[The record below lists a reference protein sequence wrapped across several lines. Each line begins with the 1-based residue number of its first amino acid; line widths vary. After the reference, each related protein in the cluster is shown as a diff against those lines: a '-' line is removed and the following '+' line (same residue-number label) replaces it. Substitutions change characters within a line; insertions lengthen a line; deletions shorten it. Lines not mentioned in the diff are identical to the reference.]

1 MSGSKKNWTG
11 DKNFNNEELK
21 MEKYKLEVK
30 DGIINITPPAP
41 EYYQIAES
49 IANELAKSGTTEW
62 HEVCLKVINKLDYHS
77 QFIKSK
83 IIGKVSYGTGFY
95 QRGLESVKNRTF
107 QEAKAYCDGFSAKA
121 YCDGFSAAVSQF
133 KQTFEH
139 NERILEKV
147 LDELLPC
154 RNK

>member
-1 MSGSKKNWTG
+1 MI
-11 DKNFNNEELK
+11 
-21 MEKYKLEVK
+21 EKYKLEVK
-30 DGIINITPPAP
+30 DGIIKIAPPAP
-41 EYYQIAES
+41 EYYPIAES
-49 IANELAKSGTTEW
+49 IANDLAKSGTTEW

-83 IIGKVSYGTGFY
+83 IVGKVSYGTGFY
-95 QRGLESVKNRTF
+95 PIGLEIVKNRTF
-107 QEAKAYCDGFSAKA
+107 QESKAYVDGYA
-121 YCDGFSAAVSQF
+121 DAVNQF

-139 NERILEKV
+139 NERTLIDV